1 MRLRFLS
8 PIIFILCIIFP
19 LTHIQAQIMTSS
31 VTVGNNS
38 EMDITVTVNDN
49 DDKVYF
55 EVSGPST
62 KWFGV
67 GFNTTDMSGSAYAII
82 LNNSG
87 GNPVEYNMNGTTAPT
102 LQTSQ
107 DLSNISSSTSGTV
120 KTFTF
125 ERDLNTSDANDYTFS
140 SSTTS
145 LDIAWA
151 IGSGTSLAYHSTN
164 RGSSTMTFT
173 DPCTTAVVLDTLP
186 DTFICLGDSIDV
198 FGTYQNQPGWY
209 SETYLNEIGCD
220 SLTEHILIMV
230 DSSMFIT
237 FDTLELCAGDS
248 VEVNGEMVF
257 EPGEYS
263 DTLQNVNGCDSISN
277 VEVYLTIVDTSVTFN
292 QANPSVLTANATDI
306 ASYRWIDCSSG
317 DTIPNET
324 FQNFEAAVSG
334 AYALV
339 ITQMG
344 CTDTSA
350 CYQLAGTFSLEENS
364 TDLAVDI
371 SQTDETAH
379 LQFHTNFNKIQ
390 IHISNLSGQKLYQ
403 QKFENKQEIS
413 ISTQGLSKGIYF
425 MRIVADKKIFE
436 GKIVF

>member
-1 MRLRFLS
+1 
-8 PIIFILCIIFP
+8 
-19 LTHIQAQIMTSS
+19 MTSS

-55 EVSGPST
+55 EISGPST

-87 GNPVEYNMNGTTAPT
+87 GNPVEYNMNGNTAPS

-151 IGSGTSLAYHSTN
+151 IGSGTSLVYHSTN

-186 DTFICLGDSIDV
+186 DMYICLGDSAEI
-198 FGTYQNQPGWY
+198 FGEYQSEPGWY

-220 SLTEHILIMV
+220 SLTEYIQLFV
-230 DSSMFIT
+230 DSVLYIT
-237 FDTLELCAGDS
+237 SDIFALCSGDS
-248 VEVNGEMVF
+248 VEVNGYMVS
-257 EPGEYS
+257 EAGEYS

-292 QANPSVLTANATDI
+292 QANPSVLTANATSM

-324 FQNFEAAVSG
+324 FQNFEAIESG
-334 AYALV
+334 EYALV

-350 CYQLAGTFSLEENS
+350 CYQLAGNFGLEENS

-371 SQTDETAH
+371 SQTSETVN
-379 LQFHTNFNKIQ
+379 LQFHTNFNKVQ
-390 IHISNLSGQKLYQ
+390 IHISNLNGQKLYQ
-403 QKFENKQEIS
+403 QKFKNKQEIS
-413 ISTQGLSKGIYF
+413 VSKQGLSNGIYF
-425 MRIVADKKIFE
+425 IHIVADKKTFE